1 MTTKPLTNDER
12 KAAEA
17 AFRGLPFN
25 SSWSAAARVV
35 YDGIIH
41 STQGRTIV
49 SDPEL
54 AELLEKVAAMPLPD
68 MPIAKGAAEA
78 ISDSIVPPSTS
89 VPPSDSVVSESE
101 EETVLELNE
110 GEVPTFGTM
119 TREEAV
125 QAGLLVDVTPTA
137 RQVGLS
143 LPVSFTKPVWDVGIT
158 AGNQIPED
166 QHPARVRDLL
176 IALRLF
182 LEQARVTSPLME
194 FSALLS
200 VPPDTVP
207 ELCPLYV
214 LAHREAAALPYSLT
228 VLLPREVSV
237 MKILPES

>member
-17 AFRGLPFN
+17 AFRGMPFD
-25 SSWSAAARVV
+25 SSWSATARNV
-35 YDGIIH
+35 YDGIIS
-41 STQGRTIV
+41 STQGRTVV

-54 AELLEKVAAMPLPD
+54 TELLEKVAALPLPGEI
-68 MPIAKGAAEA
+68 PTAKGAPEPP
-78 ISDSIVPPSTS
+78 SDSRVPS
-89 VPPSDSVVSESE
+89 SDSVVSASE
-101 EETVLELNE
+101 AEAVVELNE
-110 GEVPTFGTM
+110 GETADAVRAM

-125 QAGLLVDVTPTA
+125 QTGLLVDVTPAA

-143 LPVSFTKPVWDVGIT
+143 LPVSFTKAVWDVGIA
-158 AGNQIPED
+158 AGDQIPED

-214 LAHREAAALPYSLT
+214 LANREPGAMPYSLT

-237 MKILPES
+237 MKILPEN